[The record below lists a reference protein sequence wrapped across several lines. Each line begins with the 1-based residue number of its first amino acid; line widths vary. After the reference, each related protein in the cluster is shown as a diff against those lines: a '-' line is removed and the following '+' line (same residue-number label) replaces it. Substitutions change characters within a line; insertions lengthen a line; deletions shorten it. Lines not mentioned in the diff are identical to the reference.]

1 MSQGIEAIRGSVLR
15 IERSSI
21 HDGEGM
27 RTVLFLK
34 GCSLRCTWCST
45 PESQKF
51 EPEKGYLSELCTGCG
66 RCIEACPSGALVT
79 GDDKNYVILEWEKC
93 LSCFCC
99 VDTCYQG
106 AQKKYGHTLSVEE
119 VIQEVARDE
128 VFYFYSGG
136 GLTISGGEPFN
147 QASFT
152 AEILKA
158 CKKMGINTAVE
169 SSLNAPYD
177 DLKKSL
183 PWLDLL
189 YADIKQMN
197 SDIHRQWIGEGN
209 SHILRNLKKIDRSAH
224 PLKITI
230 RIPLIPGFN
239 DDDQNLLATAKFCSH
254 LDKFKEIEIL
264 PYHRLGIDT
273 YKHLGILCSCA
284 DLIPPDP
291 DYTLAKARFIKNKFP
306 DLSVKTGSNTI

>member
-1 MSQGIEAIRGSVLR
+1 MSQGLELIRGSILS

-34 GCSLRCTWCST
+34 GCSLRCIWCST

-66 RCIEACPSGALVT
+66 RCIEACPSGALVA
-79 GDDKNYVILEWEKC
+79 GNDKKYVITVREKC

-99 VDTCYQG
+99 VDTCYRG
-106 AQKKYGHTLSVEE
+106 AWKKYGHTLSVEE

-147 QASFT
+147 QPTFT
-152 AEILKA
+152 AEILKR
-158 CKKMGINTAVE
+158 CKIIGINTAVE

-177 DLKKSL
+177 DLQKSL

-189 YADIKQMN
+189 YADIKHMS
-197 SDIHRQWIGEGN
+197 SDTHRLWISDGN
-209 SHILRNLKKIDRSAH
+209 SLILKNLQTIDCSDH
-224 PLKITI
+224 PLQITV

-239 DDDQNLLATAKFCSH
+239 DDDQNLQATAEFCRH
-254 LDKFKEIEIL
+254 LKKLKEIEIL
-264 PYHRLGIDT
+264 PYHRLGIDR
-273 YKHLGILCSCA
+273 YKHLGISCHCA

-291 DYTLAKARFIKNKFP
+291 AYTLARAKYIKENYP
-306 DLSVKTGSNTI
+306 DLSVKTGNSTI